1 MKSRTIHLSGGVLA
15 SVFLVVLGM
24 AMTERTAALA
34 LNRAL
39 LTPPAVAA
47 TAATAAPEDPRV
59 SAARGVQLARANE
72 LDGARRNLQL
82 AVQGNDE
89 RVSNQA
95 RFNLGNLALRE
106 ALAMQ
111 SDEEKLAGLLAL
123 AKQHYREVL
132 LREPQYWAARY
143 NLERALWLAPEEG
156 IAATGDSINTAKEL
170 QGSTSR
176 NNTND
181 GREGAATT
189 MQPDGAGLP

>member
-1 MKSRTIHLSGGVLA
+1 MKSRTIHLAGGVLA

-39 LTPPAVAA
+39 LAPPAV
-47 TAATAAPEDPRV
+47 AATAAPEDPRI

-111 SDEEKLAGLLAL
+111 SDEEKQAGLLAL

-143 NLERALWLAPEEG
+143 NLERALWLAPEAG

-170 QGSTSR
+170 EGSTSR

-189 MQPDGAGLP
+189 MQPDGGGLP